1 MTDYLLA
8 ECVINHLVRAGIIT
22 LPVAWK
28 KTAIGTLFY
37 FADFFHAGTGRLIS
51 FRISV
56 IDGNHA
62 ISVTAFVNQANFF
75 SINPAN
81 ILEECKL

>member
-1 MTDYLLA
+1 MIDYLLA
-8 ECVINHLVRAGIIT
+8 ECVIDNLVMAGIIDN
-22 LPVAWK
+22 PAAWK
-28 KTAIGTLFY
+28 KTAIGTVFY

-56 IDGNHA
+56 IDGNHV
-62 ISVTAFVNQANFF
+62 ISTTAFVNQANFF

-81 ILEECKL
+81 ILEECRL